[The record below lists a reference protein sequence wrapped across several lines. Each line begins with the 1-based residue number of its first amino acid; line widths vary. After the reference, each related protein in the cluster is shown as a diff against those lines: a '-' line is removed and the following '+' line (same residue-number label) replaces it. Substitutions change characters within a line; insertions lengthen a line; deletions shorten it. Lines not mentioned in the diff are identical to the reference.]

1 MAGHGICRYRSGRHA
16 GNRRQGDYMLRNVDI
31 DEISDGKFY
40 LPDDMVPTDCGGCA
54 GCSDC
59 CRNTGDSIILDPY
72 DMYRLTAGLHLTFTD
87 MIEKQIEIRLVDGL
101 ILPNLMEHDEKQEE
115 KEDGCPF
122 LGDDGRCTIH
132 AFRPSLCRMFPM
144 GRYYPDPEELRK
156 KGGQRFSGRAFVYIL
171 QKNECPGRKGAPVL
185 LRDWLDTP
193 DLDAYEKFAADWH
206 DFLRTAGPKTELLT
220 GQSADQMRRYILQ
233 VFFVQPYQT
242 EKEFYP
248 QYAARRKKVREVLE
262 PVLRASGR
270 K

>member
-1 MAGHGICRYRSGRHA
+1 
-16 GNRRQGDYMLRNVDI
+16 MLRNVNI

-101 ILPNLMEHDEKQEE
+101 ILPNLMEHDEEQEE
-115 KEDGCPF
+115 KGDGCPF

-132 AFRPSLCRMFPM
+132 AFRPSFCRMFPM

-156 KGGQRFSGRAFVYIL
+156 KGGQRFSGRTFVYIL

-220 GQSADQMRRYILQ
+220 GQSADRMRRYILQ
-233 VFFVQPYQT
+233 AFFVQPYQA
-242 EKEFYP
+242 EKEFYS
-248 QYAARRKKVREVLE
+248 QYAARRKQVREVLE
-262 PVLRASGR
+262 PVLGAEGR